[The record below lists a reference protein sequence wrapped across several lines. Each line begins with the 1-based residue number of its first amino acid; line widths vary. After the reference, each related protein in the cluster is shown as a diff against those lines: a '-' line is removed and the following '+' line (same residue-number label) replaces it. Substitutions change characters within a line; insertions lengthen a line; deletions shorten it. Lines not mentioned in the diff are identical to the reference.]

1 MTTQLDVAATIREAY
16 SGAWNHLNEMV
27 RLIWLPGSLYLALSI
42 AGVFVDV
49 EEQRALAV
57 ALNLASLFLWPII
70 AVAWHRF
77 ILMGDA
83 PPGRFHF
90 AFGRR
95 EARYLVVSVFLTLL
109 FVPGFVLG
117 ATPAFMPANMTA
129 SLLSFFG
136 ALLVMVAIYF
146 MVRLSLL
153 LPAVSVGDPVNPRL
167 ILERTRGNFWRLVL
181 VLASV
186 VLPMMLVA
194 VVVGTL
200 LEGGPVMRIVAVG
213 ILSLVLIF
221 FAVVNIAVLSVAY
234 RELIGPPGTQA
245 PDTGDY

>member
-27 RLIWLPGSLYLALSI
+27 RIIWLPGSLYLALSI
-42 AGVFVDV
+42 ASVFVDV

-57 ALNLASLFLWPII
+57 ALNLASLFLWPIV

-136 ALLVMVAIYF
+136 ALLVLVAI
-146 MVRLSLL
+146 VVGSLL
-153 LPAVSVGDPVNPRL
+153 D
-167 ILERTRGNFWRLVL
+167 
-181 VLASV
+181 
-186 VLPMMLVA
+186 
-194 VVVGTL
+194 
-200 LEGGPVMRIVAVG
+200 GGPVMSVVAVG

-245 PDTGDY
+245 PDTG